1 MGASSS
7 EWKTTERIFDMM
19 KYLCRARYT
28 SMPKL
33 AEMYGVSVRT
43 IKRDVD
49 VLGTLIP
56 IETRSGR
63 YEGGVYVMDGYRWD
77 KAYMSAEDIELLAE
91 IKKVGEK
98 QERLILNQDALARLT
113 RIITTYSVPQ

>member
-1 MGASSS
+1 MGTSSS

-43 IKRDVD
+43 IKRDID
-49 VLGTLIP
+49 VLGSFIP

-63 YEGGVYVMDGYRWD
+63 YEGGVYVMEGYRWD
-77 KAYMSAEDIELLAE
+77 KSYMSAEDIALLAY
-91 IKKVGEK
+91 IKQIGER
-98 QERLILNQDALARLT
+98 QERLVLNQDDLVRLS
-113 RIITTYSVPQ
+113 RMISVYSLPR